1 MPMRPA
7 ENHHV
12 LDLDVGTPRELHNL
26 AHSVLPRND
35 IDDVAFGELLAAAW
49 DDGLPAPRNG
59 DGPVTQRRVVLLGG
73 TGVGADQRRSGLEPE
88 DDERELAARKI
99 DVLGSG
105 GMPQE
110 VDDLAGGDL
119 LGIKE
124 VVDAH
129 VDEDLLVVGLE
140 ILVVVDTGDGL
151 LGAEL
156 LGEHGGDDVDVLLVV
171 DGDEEVAAT
180 HRSPAQGSEGG
191 GIALDGDDVG
201 QTAHLREE
209 LLVAVDDGDVV
220 AVAAQHPGQMAAH
233 LARTRYHDFHGAAWI
248 QARRSPAGSERT
260 RFCNLSYKC
269 IHLSAKAKISAA
281 KNPILCQRGR

>member
-1 MPMRPA
+1 MPT
-7 ENHHV
+7 N
-12 LDLDVGTPRELHNL
+12 
-26 AHSVLPRND
+26 
-35 IDDVAFGELLAAAW
+35 GEAA
-49 DDGLPAPRNG
+49 
-59 DGPVTQRRVVLLGG
+59 
-73 TGVGADQRRSGLEPE
+73 EPE

-129 VDEDLLVVGLE
+129 VDEDLLVVGFE

-156 LGEHGGDDVDVLLVV
+156 LGKHGGDNVDVLLVV
-171 DGDEEVAAT
+171 DGDEEVAAA

-201 QTAHLREE
+201 QTATSERSFWSLSTMVMSWPWPLNIR
-209 LLVAVDDGDVV
+209 
-220 AVAAQHPGQMAAH
+220 
-233 LARTRYHDFHGAAWI
+233 ARWLPISPAPRYHDFHGAAWI